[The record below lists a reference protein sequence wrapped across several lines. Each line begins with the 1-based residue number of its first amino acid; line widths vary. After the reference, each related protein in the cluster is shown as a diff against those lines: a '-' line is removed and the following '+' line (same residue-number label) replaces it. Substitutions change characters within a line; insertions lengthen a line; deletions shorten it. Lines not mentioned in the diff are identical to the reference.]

1 MSIKPEAYVHLS
13 KDQTTLTFFYD
24 IFRTYRN
31 GTTWG
36 IRGAKEDYYVW
47 RPAWIGNEESP
58 NTTVLTAVFDAS
70 FRDFRPNNT
79 SRWFYYLKS
88 LKNIEGFEHLN
99 TSQVTNMREMF
110 SGCSSLTALDLSS
123 FDTSR
128 VWTMDSMFRGCSSLT
143 SLDLSNFDTS
153 QVTRLGWMFYGCSS
167 LTALDLS
174 SFATSEVM
182 DMDCMFYG
190 CSSLTALDL
199 SRFATSEV
207 TDMRWMFS
215 DCSSLTSLD
224 LTSFDTS
231 EVTDMY
237 AMFRDCK
244 SLTTLDLSNFQTSEV
259 KNMGEMFSGC
269 SSLTTI
275 LSFAFRNCLASEAM
289 FHECFLLQGAV
300 NFNEKYT
307 NARMA
312 NSETGYFTKK
322 EL

>member
-99 TSQVTNMREMF
+99 TSKVTNMWEMF
-110 SGCSSLTALDLSS
+110 RGCSSLAALDLSS

-143 SLDLSNFDTS
+143 T
-153 QVTRLGWMFYGCSS
+153 
-167 LTALDLS
+167 LDLS

-275 LSFAFRNCLASEAM
+275 LSFAFRNCLVSEAM
-289 FHECFLLQGAV
+289 FHECFSLQGAA

-307 NARMA
+307 DARMA
-312 NSETGYFTKK
+312 NSETGYLTKK
-322 EL
+322 VL